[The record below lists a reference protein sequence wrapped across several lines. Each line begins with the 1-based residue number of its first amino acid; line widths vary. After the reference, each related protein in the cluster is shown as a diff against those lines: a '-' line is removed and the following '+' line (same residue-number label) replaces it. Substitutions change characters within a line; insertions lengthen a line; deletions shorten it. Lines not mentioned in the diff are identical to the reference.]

1 VRTTGSASRSAG
13 PVARGHRQRRSDP
26 SLTGLQ
32 VPGQGAWTLKV
43 WLGDAAGNTNPSN
56 GARTLLHYL
65 DGAGGGP
72 KASALIAL
80 AKAKLDRQHRL
91 VVRGT
96 AAANLAHRLTI
107 RYRYR
112 PHKQR
117 KLSATTRKATL
128 ATVPS
133 SPTSSSPTPP
143 AQPAKGP

>member
-1 VRTTGSASRSAG
+1 M
-13 PVARGHRQRRSDP
+13 
-26 SLTGLQ
+26 
-32 VPGQGAWTLKV
+32 
-43 WLGDAAGNTNPSN
+43 
-56 GARTLLHYL
+56 
-65 DGAGGGP
+65 
-72 KASALIAL
+72 IAL

-112 PHKQR
+112 YRPHKQR
-117 KLSATTRKATL
+117 KLRATTKKATL